1 MEWEVNQDTCNL
13 FGNYHH
19 IFLRNRHLLRLVY
32 RFCNPQ
38 STWTRNN
45 LDNLLQYAIYVSRH
59 SENPSPKF
67 ATLLSIKKWAFFIL
81 TPGQVVHVH
90 IVAVC
95 FDARP
100 LHQPLKKPDI
110 MSEVLSQ
117 RSLPKIIK
125 SCFHWCVL
133 DEETVAI
140 FTLHTQVSCD

>member
-45 LDNLLQYAIYVSRH
+45 LDNSLQCAIYVSRH
-59 SENPSPKF
+59 SENPSLKF

-100 LHQPLKKPDI
+100 LHKPLTKPDI

-140 FTLHTQVSCD
+140 FTSHTQVSCD

>member
-45 LDNLLQYAIYVSRH
+45 LDNLLQCAIYVSRH
-59 SENPSPKF
+59 SENPSLKF

-95 FDARP
+95 FDARS

-140 FTLHTQVSCD
+140 FTLHTQVPCD